1 MNRRQIDT
9 WPWRFRVRDI
19 MTSDPVFVGSGCLL
33 ADTAATMIE
42 RHVSSVLVDRN
53 GEAGGPGIVTERDVV
68 RAMAS
73 HGPAAL
79 RLATVDLMSTP
90 LVSVEA
96 DEAAYVA
103 LGRMTRLSISH
114 LAVTDSSGT
123 VCGIMTSKLLL
134 RHQAGEALVINDALE
149 AADSAHDLAEV
160 HARLAPMAGALLDE
174 GMSASRVA
182 SMISSFYRKLTARA
196 VRLAAAD
203 EAGDGW
209 SFFILGSAGR
219 GESLLA
225 GDQDNAIVS
234 TGGVDDT
241 ILLRIASRAC
251 DLLNAAGLPYCK
263 GGVMASNPEW
273 RRSIDDW
280 RKVIAGWATR
290 ADGASLLNV
299 DIFFDLVHVHGDRM
313 LTDRLRSLALDTA
326 RTPVLPRMMAEQLQ
340 TWVSPR
346 GFLGGLKT
354 KEGRL
359 DLKIG
364 GLFPLVAGAR
374 AMALRHGIEATGTAM
389 RLAALVD
396 LGKIAR
402 TDMLAFTEAHEVFLD
417 LMVRQQIRDL
427 EAGVAPGPSIDVG
440 QLAPRQRR
448 RLRRC
453 LGDVSRLPGL
463 VLDVTASG

>member
-1 MNRRQIDT
+1 MNRHQVDT

-19 MTSDPVFVGSGCLL
+19 MTGDPVFVDSECLL
-33 ADTAATMIE
+33 ADTASTMIE
-42 RHVSSVLVDRN
+42 RRISSVLVDRD
-53 GEAGGPGIVTERDVV
+53 GEAGGPGIITERDVV
-68 RAMAS
+68 RAVAN

-79 RLATVDLMSTP
+79 QLASGDLMSAP

-103 LGRMTRLSISH
+103 LGRMTRLSLRH
-114 LAVTDSSGT
+114 LAVTDSPGA

-149 AADSAHDLAEV
+149 AATGAHDLADV

-174 GMSASRVA
+174 GMNASRIA

-196 VRLAAAD
+196 ARIAAAD
-203 EAGDGW
+203 EAEDGW
-209 SFFILGSAGR
+209 AFFILGSAGR

-234 TGGVDDT
+234 SGEVDDA
-241 ILLRIASRAC
+241 ILLRIASRTC
-251 DLLNAAGLPYCK
+251 DLLDAAGLPYCK

-280 RKVIAGWATR
+280 RKVVAGWATR

-313 LTDRLRSLALDTA
+313 LTDRLRSLALEAA

-346 GFLGGLKT
+346 GFLGVLKT
-354 KEGRL
+354 KDGRL

-389 RLAALVD
+389 RLAALVE

-402 TDMLAFTEAHEVFLD
+402 ADLLAFTEAHEVFLD

-427 EAGVAPGPSIDVG
+427 EAGVPPGPGIDVS
-440 QLAPRQRR
+440 QLAPGQKR

-463 VLDVTASG
+463 VLDVTARS

>member
-1 MNRRQIDT
+1 MNRHQVDT

-19 MTSDPVFVGSGCLL
+19 MTSDPVFIDSGSLL
-33 ADTAATMIE
+33 ADTASTMIE
-42 RHVSSVLVDRN
+42 RRISSVLVDRD
-53 GEAGGPGIVTERDVV
+53 GEAGGPGIITERDVV
-68 RAMAS
+68 RAVAS
-73 HGPAAL
+73 HGSAAL
-79 RLATVDLMSTP
+79 QLASGDLMSTP
-90 LVSVEA
+90 LVSVQA
-96 DEAAYVA
+96 DEAAHVA
-103 LGRMTRLSISH
+103 LGRMTRLSLRH
-114 LAVTDSSGT
+114 LAVTDSSGA

-149 AADSAHDLAEV
+149 AAASAHDLADV

-174 GMSASRVA
+174 GMSASRIA

-196 VRLAAAD
+196 ARIAAAD
-203 EAGDGW
+203 EAEDGW
-209 SFFILGSAGR
+209 AFFILGSAGR

-234 TGGVDDT
+234 SGEVDDA

-251 DLLNAAGLPYCK
+251 DLLDAAGLPYCK

-280 RKVIAGWATR
+280 QMVIAGWATR

-299 DIFFDLVHVHGDRM
+299 DIFFDLVHVHGDRI
-313 LTDRLRSLALDTA
+313 LTDRLRSLALETA

-354 KEGRL
+354 KDGRL

-374 AMALRHGIEATGTAM
+374 AMALRHGIEATSTAM
-389 RLAALVD
+389 RLAALVE

-402 TDMLAFTEAHEVFLD
+402 ADLLAFTEAHEVFLD

-427 EAGVAPGPSIDVG
+427 EAGVPPGPGIDVA
-440 QLAPRQRR
+440 QLSPRQKRS
-448 RLRRC
+448 LRRC
-453 LGDVSRLPGL
+453 LGDISRLPGL
-463 VLDVTASG
+463 VLDVTARG

>member
-1 MNRRQIDT
+1 MNRHQVDT

-19 MTSDPVFVGSGCLL
+19 MTGDPVFVNSGSLL
-33 ADTAATMIE
+33 ADTASTMIE
-42 RHVSSVLVDRN
+42 RRISSVLVDRE
-53 GEAGGPGIVTERDVV
+53 GEAGGPGIITERDVV
-68 RAMAS
+68 RAVAN

-79 RLATVDLMSTP
+79 QLASGDLMSTP
-90 LVSVEA
+90 LVSVQA
-96 DEAAYVA
+96 DEAAFVA
-103 LGRMTRLSISH
+103 LGRMTRLSLRH
-114 LAVTDSSGT
+114 LAVTDSSGA

-149 AADSAHDLAEV
+149 AATSAHDLADV
-160 HARLAPMAGALLDE
+160 HARLAPMAGTLLDE
-174 GMSASRVA
+174 GMSASRIA
-182 SMISSFYRKLTARA
+182 TMISSFYRKLTARA
-196 VRLAAAD
+196 ARIAAAA
-203 EAGDGW
+203 EAEDGW
-209 SFFILGSAGR
+209 AFFILGSAGR

-234 TGGVDDT
+234 TGEVDDA

-251 DLLNAAGLPYCK
+251 DLLDAAGLPYCK

-280 RKVIAGWATR
+280 QKVIAGWATR

-299 DIFFDLVHVHGDRM
+299 DIFFDLVHVHGDRI
-313 LTDRLRSLALDTA
+313 LTDRLRSLALEAA

-354 KEGRL
+354 KDGRL

-374 AMALRHGIEATGTAM
+374 AMALRHGIEATGTTM
-389 RLAALVD
+389 RLAALVE

-402 TDMLAFTEAHEVFLD
+402 ADLLAFTEAHEVFLD

-427 EAGVAPGPSIDVG
+427 EAGVAPGPGIDVA
-440 QLAPRQRR
+440 QLAPRQKRS
-448 RLRRC
+448 LRRC

-463 VLDVTASG
+463 VLDVTARG

>member
-1 MNRRQIDT
+1 MNRHQVDT

-19 MTSDPVFVGSGCLL
+19 MTGDPVFVDSGCLL
-33 ADTAATMIE
+33 ADTASTMIE
-42 RHVSSVLVDRN
+42 RRISSVLVDRD
-53 GEAGGPGIVTERDVV
+53 GEAGGPGIITERDVV
-68 RAMAS
+68 RAVAN

-79 RLATVDLMSTP
+79 QLASGDLMSAP
-90 LVSVEA
+90 LASVEA

-103 LGRMTRLSISH
+103 LGRMTRLSLRH
-114 LAVTDSSGT
+114 LAVTDSPGA

-149 AADSAHDLAEV
+149 AATGAHDLADV

-174 GMSASRVA
+174 GMNASRIA

-196 VRLAAAD
+196 ARIAAAD
-203 EAGDGW
+203 EAEDGW
-209 SFFILGSAGR
+209 AFFILGSAGR

-234 TGGVDDT
+234 TGEVDDA
-241 ILLRIASRAC
+241 ILLRIASRTC
-251 DLLNAAGLPYCK
+251 DLLDAAGLPYCK

-280 RKVIAGWATR
+280 RKVVAGWATR

-299 DIFFDLVHVHGDRM
+299 DIFFDLVHVHGDRI
-313 LTDRLRSLALDTA
+313 LTDRLRSLALEAA

-346 GFLGGLKT
+346 GFLGVLKT
-354 KEGRL
+354 KDGRL

-389 RLAALVD
+389 RLAALVE

-402 TDMLAFTEAHEVFLD
+402 ADLLAFTEAHEVFLD

-427 EAGVAPGPSIDVG
+427 EAGVPLGPGIDVA
-440 QLAPRQRR
+440 QLAPGQKR

-463 VLDVTASG
+463 VLDVTARS

>member
-1 MNRRQIDT
+1 MNRHQVDT

-19 MTSDPVFVGSGCLL
+19 MTSDPVFVDSGCLL
-33 ADTAATMIE
+33 ADTASTMIE
-42 RHVSSVLVDRN
+42 RRISSVLVDRD
-53 GEAGGPGIVTERDVV
+53 GEAGGPGIITERDVV
-68 RAMAS
+68 RAVAN

-79 RLATVDLMSTP
+79 QLASGDLMSAP
-90 LVSVEA
+90 LVSVQA

-103 LGRMTRLSISH
+103 LGRMTRLSLRH
-114 LAVTDSSGT
+114 LAVTDSPGA

-149 AADSAHDLAEV
+149 AATGARDLADV

-174 GMSASRVA
+174 GMNASRIA

-196 VRLAAAD
+196 ARIAAAD
-203 EAGDGW
+203 EAEDGW
-209 SFFILGSAGR
+209 AFFILGSAGR

-234 TGGVDDT
+234 TGEVDDA
-241 ILLRIASRAC
+241 ILLRIASRTC
-251 DLLNAAGLPYCK
+251 DLLDAAGLPYCK

-280 RKVIAGWATR
+280 RKVVAAWATR

-313 LTDRLRSLALDTA
+313 LTDRLRSLALEAA

-346 GFLGGLKT
+346 GFLGVLKT
-354 KEGRL
+354 KDGRL

-389 RLAALVD
+389 RLAALVE

-402 TDMLAFTEAHEVFLD
+402 ADLQAFTEAHEVFLD

-427 EAGVAPGPSIDVG
+427 EAGVPPGPGIDVA
-440 QLAPRQRR
+440 QLAPGQKR

-463 VLDVTASG
+463 VLDVTARG

>member
-1 MNRRQIDT
+1 MNLHQVDT

-19 MTSDPVFVGSGCLL
+19 MTSDPVFVDSGCLL
-33 ADTAATMIE
+33 ADTASTMIE
-42 RHVSSVLVDRN
+42 RRISSVLVDRD
-53 GEAGGPGIVTERDVV
+53 GEAGGPGIITERDVV
-68 RAMAS
+68 RAVAN

-79 RLATVDLMSTP
+79 QLASGDLMSAP
-90 LVSVEA
+90 LVSVQA

-103 LGRMTRLSISH
+103 LGRMTRLSLRH
-114 LAVTDSSGT
+114 LAVTDSPGA
-123 VCGIMTSKLLL
+123 VCGVITSKLLL

-149 AADSAHDLAEV
+149 AATGAHDLADV

-174 GMSASRVA
+174 GMNASRIA

-196 VRLAAAD
+196 ARIAAAD
-203 EAGDGW
+203 EAEDGW
-209 SFFILGSAGR
+209 AFFILGSAGR

-234 TGGVDDT
+234 TGEVDDA
-241 ILLRIASRAC
+241 ILLRIASRTC
-251 DLLNAAGLPYCK
+251 DLLDAAGLPYCK

-280 RKVIAGWATR
+280 QKVIAGWATR

-313 LTDRLRSLALDTA
+313 LTDRLRSLALETA

-346 GFLGGLKT
+346 GFLGVLKT
-354 KEGRL
+354 KDGRL

-389 RLAALVD
+389 RLAALVE

-402 TDMLAFTEAHEVFLD
+402 ADLLAFAEAHEVFLD

-427 EAGVAPGPSIDVG
+427 EAGVPPGPGIDVA
-440 QLAPRQRR
+440 QLAPGQKR

-463 VLDVTASG
+463 VLDVTARG

>member
-1 MNRRQIDT
+1 MNRHQVDT

-19 MTSDPVFVGSGCLL
+19 MTSDPVFVDSGCLL
-33 ADTAATMIE
+33 ADTASTMIE
-42 RHVSSVLVDRN
+42 RRISSVLVDRD
-53 GEAGGPGIVTERDVV
+53 GEAGGPGIITERDVV
-68 RAMAS
+68 RAVAN

-79 RLATVDLMSTP
+79 QLASGDLMSAP
-90 LVSVEA
+90 LVSVQA

-103 LGRMTRLSISH
+103 LGRMTRLSLRH
-114 LAVTDSSGT
+114 LAVTDSPGA

-149 AADSAHDLAEV
+149 AATGARDLADV

-174 GMSASRVA
+174 GMNASRIA

-196 VRLAAAD
+196 ARIAAAD
-203 EAGDGW
+203 EAEDGW
-209 SFFILGSAGR
+209 AFFILGSAGR

-234 TGGVDDT
+234 TGEVDDA
-241 ILLRIASRAC
+241 ILLRIASRTC
-251 DLLNAAGLPYCK
+251 DLLDAAGLPYCK

-280 RKVIAGWATR
+280 RKVVAGWATR

-313 LTDRLRSLALDTA
+313 LTDRLRSLALETA

-346 GFLGGLKT
+346 GFLGVLKT
-354 KEGRL
+354 KDGRL

-389 RLAALVD
+389 RLAALVE

-402 TDMLAFTEAHEVFLD
+402 ADLLAFAEAHEVFLD

-427 EAGVAPGPSIDVG
+427 EAGVPPGPGIDVA
-440 QLAPRQRR
+440 QLAPGQKR

-463 VLDVTASG
+463 VLDVTARG

>member
-1 MNRRQIDT
+1 MNHRQVDT

-19 MTSDPVFVGSGCLL
+19 MTVDPVFVDSGCLL
-33 ADTAATMIE
+33 ADTASTMID
-42 RHVSSVLVDRN
+42 RHISSVLVDRE
-53 GEAGGPGIVTERDVV
+53 GRTGGPGIITERDVV
-68 RAMAS
+68 RAVAN
-73 HGPAAL
+73 HGQAAL
-79 RLATVDLMSTP
+79 RLASGDLMSTP
-90 LVSVEA
+90 LVSVMA
-96 DEAAYVA
+96 DEPVWVA
-103 LGRMTRLSISH
+103 LGRMTRLSLRH
-114 LAVTDSSGT
+114 LAVTDSSGA
-123 VCGIMTSKLLL
+123 VCGIMTSKLLV

-149 AADSAHDLAEV
+149 AASSAPDLAEV

-174 GMSASRVA
+174 GMSASRIA

-196 VRLAAAD
+196 ARLASA
-203 EAGDGW
+203 EEPEDGW
-209 SFFILGSAGR
+209 AFFLLGSAGR

-234 TGGVDDT
+234 TGEVDDA
-241 ILLRIASRAC
+241 ILLRIASRAS
-251 DLLNAAGLPYCK
+251 DLLDAGGLPYCK
-263 GGVMASNPEW
+263 GKVMASNSDW
-273 RRSIDDW
+273 RRTMDDW
-280 RKVIAGWATR
+280 QKAIAGWATR

-313 LTDRLRSLALDTA
+313 LTDRLRSLALETA

-354 KEGRL
+354 KDGRL

-389 RLAALVD
+389 RLTALAE
-396 LGKIAR
+396 LGTIAR
-402 TDMLAFTEAHEVFLD
+402 ADLLAFTDAHEVFLD
-417 LMVRQQIRDL
+417 LMLRQQVRDL
-427 EAGVAPGPSIDVG
+427 GAGVAAGPGIDVT
-440 QLAPRQRR
+440 QLSPRQKRN
-448 RLRRC
+448 LRRC

-463 VLDVTASG
+463 VLDVTARG